1 VHADTPGDLSPERVD
16 EKVRWVRE
24 AAAAAGRDVAAIELT
39 TLSFVVSITDDP
51 NPLREALAR
60 NSSMSADQIAD
71 CPLFI
76 TGSAAEICDTLERRR
91 ERTGISYVVI
101 QGKDP
106 ALLESFAEAAVEPLA
121 GK

>member
-1 VHADTPGDLSPERVD
+1 VTVQ
-16 EKVRWVRE
+16 EKVGWVR
-24 AAAAAGRDVAAIELT
+24 AAAVAAGRDPDALELT
-39 TLSFVVSITDDP
+39 TLTFVVAITDDP
-51 NPLREALAR
+51 SGIRAALAKG
-60 NSSMSADQIAD
+60 SPMTPEQIAD

-76 TGSAAEICDTLERRR
+76 TGSPAEIRDTLERRR

-106 ALLESFAEAAVEPLA
+106 ALLGRFAEAVVEPLA